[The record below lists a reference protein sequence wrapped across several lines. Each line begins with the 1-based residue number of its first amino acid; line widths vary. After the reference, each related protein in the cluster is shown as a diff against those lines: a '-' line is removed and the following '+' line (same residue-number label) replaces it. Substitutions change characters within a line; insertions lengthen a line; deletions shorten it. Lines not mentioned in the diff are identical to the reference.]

1 MIRIN
6 LLPVRALRVR
16 QRAQKQVGVYALAV
30 AVLIVFMVLVY
41 LNGNSALTDLN
52 KKIKTLEA
60 KESSLKKIRTE
71 VTKLDEQ
78 KELLQEKLKIIADLE
93 RQRKGPVRVLDE
105 LSMVVPAEEAWLTRI
120 RQAGS
125 NLTLEGIALNN
136 ETVSKFMIDME
147 KSDLFSGVAGRTRQ
161 QIINDRR
168 LMYFSI
174 TCQVN
179 LEKAQEPEPE
189 DKPVEKENG

>member
-16 QRAQKQVGVYALAV
+16 QRAHKQVGIYALAV

-41 LNGNSALTDLN
+41 LNGNSALADLN

-78 KELLQEKLKIIADLE
+78 KELLQEKTENNRRSGKTT
-93 RQRKGPVRVLDE
+93 Q
-105 LSMVVPAEEAWLTRI
+105 
-120 RQAGS
+120 GS
-125 NLTLEGIALNN
+125 GQG
-136 ETVSKFMIDME
+136 F
-147 KSDLFSGVAGRTRQ
+147 G
-161 QIINDRR
+161 
-168 LMYFSI
+168 
-174 TCQVN
+174 
-179 LEKAQEPEPE
+179 
-189 DKPVEKENG
+189 

>member
-6 LLPVRALRVR
+6 LLPVRALRVK

-30 AVLIVFMVLVY
+30 VVVVVFMVLVY
-41 LNGNSALTDLN
+41 LSGNSALADLN
-52 KKIKTLEA
+52 KKIKTLET

-120 RQAGS
+120 RQTGN

-174 TCQVN
+174 TCLVK
-179 LEKAQEPEPE
+179 LEKPKEPEPE